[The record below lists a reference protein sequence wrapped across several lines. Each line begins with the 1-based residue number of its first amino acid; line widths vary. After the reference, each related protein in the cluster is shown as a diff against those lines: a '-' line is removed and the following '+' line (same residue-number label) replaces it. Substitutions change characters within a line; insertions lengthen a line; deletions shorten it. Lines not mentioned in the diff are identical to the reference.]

1 MNPLG
6 VAAFQH
12 KDWASYP
19 SEPLAEGVERQMI
32 WGEHLMVCRLSFAPR
47 IMTPVHSHP
56 HEQIT
61 IVERGRVR
69 FTVAGAERIA
79 SAGDVLFFPSGLE
92 HGATMLEEPVVL
104 LDIFSPPREDLLAD
118 AAARYR

>member
-1 MNPLG
+1 MNPLDT
-6 VAAFQH
+6 AAFQH
-12 KDWASYP
+12 NDWASHP
-19 SEPLAEGVERQMI
+19 VEQVAEGIQRQMI
-32 WGEHLMVCRLSFAPR
+32 WGERLMVCRLSLAPG
-47 IMTPVHSHP
+47 IVTPVHSHP

-61 IVERGRVR
+61 MVECGRVR

-104 LDIFSPPREDLLAD
+104 VDIFSPPREDFLAV
-118 AAARYR
+118 AGAR